1 MTDFAPIAQITVTFI
16 NGAVET
22 YGLTERQTDALQMA
36 SRLKTM
42 MESNMFALELE
53 DRLVMIPMY
62 NIRMIEVSPAP
73 NKLPDTVLRQAVEME

>member
-1 MTDFAPIAQITVTFI
+1 MTDVTPIAKITVTFI

-22 YGLTERQTDALQMA
+22 YGLTERQSDALQMA

-62 NIRMIEVSPAP
+62 NIRMIEVSPSP
-73 NKLPDTVLRQAVEME
+73 SKLPDTVLRQVVSME

>member
-1 MTDFAPIAQITVTFI
+1 MTDPIPMTHITVTFI

-22 YGLTERQTDALQMA
+22 YSLTERQTDALQMA

-42 MESNMFALELE
+42 MESNMFSLELE

-73 NKLPDTVLRQAVEME
+73 NKLPDTVLRQATAME